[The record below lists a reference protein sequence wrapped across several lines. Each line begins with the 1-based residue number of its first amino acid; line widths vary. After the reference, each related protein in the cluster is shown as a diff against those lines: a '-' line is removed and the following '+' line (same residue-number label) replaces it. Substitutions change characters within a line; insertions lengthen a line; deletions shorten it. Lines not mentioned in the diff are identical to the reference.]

1 MRGRLEYVNKKMNLI
16 RSRSVERLRGCTT
29 AVRSEVIAVADT
41 RTRAVVSDMTSVY
54 SGPFLGHARA
64 VVDCV
69 PSPYDTDALPFKKDD
84 LIDIIT
90 MNATGLWWGR
100 CNHRVGSFKFINVEI
115 LPTRGRRRSRSR
127 SLRRIKRKPGTIAE
141 VMKVINMEDHLPVF
155 VLNGYENLTLFKDLD
170 DEELDYLGISD
181 DRQRDKLIAMA
192 ELLFPDTKEDCNSD
206 NDSDEDSAESGIADI
221 ISDEGNDSLRSEKV
235 KLKKTERRVN

>member
-1 MRGRLEYVNKKMNLI
+1 MRGRLEYVNKKMSLI
-16 RSRSVERLRGCTT
+16 RSRSAERLRGCTT
-29 AVRSEVIAVADT
+29 AVRSEVTAVNAS
-41 RTRAVVSDMTSVY
+41 RTKSVYSVHSVY
-54 SGPFLGHARA
+54 SGPVIGHARA

-141 VMKVINMEDHLPVF
+141 VMKVINMEEHLPVF

-181 DRQRDKLIAMA
+181 EEQREKVIAMA
-192 ELLFPDTKEDCNSD
+192 ELLFPDDTKNDHFSD
-206 NDSDEDSAESGIADI
+206 NESDEDSSESGIADI
-221 ISDEGNDSLRSEKV
+221 NSDTLSSEKV
-235 KLKKTERRVN
+235 KLKKRQSRIN